1 MTWEG
6 VPHDHDTCPT
16 CGPLHVTTD
25 STCGRTLAIRVDG
38 KGLCTC
44 TFEQRQ
50 KARAV
55 AGLAVIGTI
64 TPAAEGTGAVT
75 ARGAGGRQVVRR
87 GPRHVLSVP
96 KASRA
101 ELVRS
106 ATEKRRR
113 VS

>member
-6 VPHDHDTCPT
+6 VPHDDDTCPT

-44 TFEQRQ
+44 TYEQRQ
-50 KARAV
+50 QARTV

-64 TPAAEGTGAVT
+64 TPAVKGTGAAV
-75 ARGAGGRQVVRR
+75 AHGPGGRSVIRR

-96 KASRA
+96 KASRN
-101 ELVRS
+101 ELVRT

>member
-44 TFEQRQ
+44 TFEQS
-50 KARAV
+50 
-55 AGLAVIGTI
+55 
-64 TPAAEGTGAVT
+64 E
-75 ARGAGGRQVVRR
+75 GAGGGGTRR
-87 GPRHVLSVP
+87 HRHHHPGRGGDPPSHGARP
-96 KASRA
+96 ERASGCPSWTTSRP
-101 ELVRS
+101 ERPEGL
-106 ATEKRRR
+106 TG
-113 VS
+113 